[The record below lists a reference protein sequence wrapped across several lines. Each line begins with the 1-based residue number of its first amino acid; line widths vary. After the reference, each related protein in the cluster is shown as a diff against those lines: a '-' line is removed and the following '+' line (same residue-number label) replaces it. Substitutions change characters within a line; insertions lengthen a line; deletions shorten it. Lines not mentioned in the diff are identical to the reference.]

1 MPGAERAPAP
11 RPRKGGAKQALRRG
25 AARLAAVQALYQID
39 VTDATVERVL
49 EEFVRFRLDG
59 RGPADEDVPAGE
71 TDRSLFLRIVRGVGA
86 NGGELDEII
95 GGCLTKEWSLDRM
108 DTVLRAILR
117 AGCFELYAI
126 PDIPPRVVISQY
138 VDVANAFFEGKEPGF
153 VNGLL
158 DRVART
164 LRPEEMPDRMPR
176 DAAAKP

>member
-1 MPGAERAPAP
+1 MAPP
-11 RPRKGGAKQALRRG
+11 RPRKDRAKQAIRRS

-49 EEFVRFRLDG
+49 EEFVRFRLEG
-59 RGPADEDVPAGE
+59 RGPVDEDVPSGE
-71 TDRSLFLRIVRGVGA
+71 TDRTLFLKIVRGVGA
-86 NGGELDEII
+86 NGTELDEII
-95 GGCLTKEWSLDRM
+95 GGCLTKDWSLERM
-108 DTVLRAILR
+108 DRVLLAILR

-126 PDIPPRVVISQY
+126 ADIPPRVVISQY
-138 VDVANAFFEGKEPGF
+138 VDVANAFFDGKEPGF

-164 LRPEEMPDRMPR
+164 LRPDEMQDRLPR